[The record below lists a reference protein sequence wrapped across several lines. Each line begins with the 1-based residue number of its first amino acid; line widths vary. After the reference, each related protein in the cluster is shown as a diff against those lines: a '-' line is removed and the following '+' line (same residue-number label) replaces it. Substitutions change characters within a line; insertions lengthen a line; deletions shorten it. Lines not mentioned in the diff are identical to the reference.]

1 MTNNKI
7 KETNMLEYYKKELI
21 RLLRTGRA
29 KMEAAPIRRGYV
41 LGRQIPSK
49 RDCQAAMVQDIRAL
63 FNEAELLKV
72 DLSKFMDKPEEVPE
86 ANPLLGEE

>member
-1 MTNNKI
+1 MTANL
-7 KETNMLEYYKKELI
+7 LEYYENE
-21 RLLRTGRA
+21 LLRILRAGRA

-63 FNEAELLKV
+63 FNEAEILKV
-72 DLSKFMDKPEEVPE
+72 DLTHFMDKPDKVAE